1 VTIESSHQANPAV
14 ANVMR
19 PLNDAAGWMKFLG
32 TLSIIYGVLIALT
45 IIGLLIAWL
54 PIWLG
59 VLLRRASDESVV
71 AHRTGDEAN
80 AITAT
85 TSLQTIF
92 KIYGIVA
99 VIGLVYMGVVLV
111 IAIVAIAAGSGGS

>member
-1 VTIESSHQANPAV
+1 MTIEPAHQANPAV

-19 PLNDAAGWMKFLG
+19 PLSDAAGWMKFLG
-32 TLSIIYGVLIALT
+32 TLSIIYGVLTALT

-59 VLLRRASDESVV
+59 VLLRRAAEESVV
-71 AHRTGDEAN
+71 AHRTGDEPN

-111 IAIVAIAAGSGGS
+111 IILVAVAAGNGS